1 MDTGTYLRWIP
12 ALTLCCSLFAGTDW
26 PYVGGDAD
34 GTRYSK
40 LQQIDRSNVTSLQVA
55 WTFHTGPNHLATSN
69 SNPSSIQCT
78 PLVIDGVMYLTSA
91 DTQVIALDPANGRE
105 LWRFNPER
113 TKFGY
118 LSNRGVAYWSD
129 ARKNGA
135 RRIVVA
141 TPDGRLFSLNAR
153 TGKPD
158 ADFGTGGVVDLR
170 AGMERDLT
178 DLVYGLS
185 SAPAIYEDLVI
196 LGFSVGEGYVSAPG
210 DIRAFHVRTGKQAWR
225 FHTVPRPGEPGHE
238 TWEGDGW
245 KDRGGVNAWSGVRVD
260 ERRGIVYAG
269 LGSAANDFYGGDRL
283 GDNLYANSVIALEA
297 RTGKRIWH
305 HQLVRHDLWDYDIP
319 ALPNLVTVNQGGQNI
334 DAVAQVTKT
343 GFVFLFDRV
352 TGKPLFDIVER
363 PAAASDIPGER
374 TAPSQIAPVKPPPFV
389 RQGFTEN
396 DITDISPE
404 AHEFVRQKIKKMRYG
419 ALFMPPSLEGTVQMP
434 GLLGGATW
442 SGATFD
448 PTTGLLYINANDIAW
463 QSSVAPQKENPKL
476 YMPHDINVLRDQN
489 GNPGVKPPWGVLAA
503 IDLNRGEIRWKVPL
517 GDWAGFA
524 ERGIRNTGAQN
535 FGGSIV
541 TAGGVL
547 FIGSTTDEKFRAF
560 DKTSGKLL
568 WESQL
573 PAAGFA
579 APCTYS
585 VNGKQYVVIAAG
597 GGGKSRTKMSDT
609 YVAFALQK

>member
-1 MDTGTYLRWIP
+1 MRLAIIGI
-12 ALTLCCSLFAGTDW
+12 ALCVSLAAQKDW

-34 GTRYSK
+34 GTRYSR
-40 LQQIDRSNVTSLQVA
+40 LRQIDRSNVASLQVA
-55 WTFHTGPNHLATSN
+55 WTFHTGPHHLTTTSN
-69 SNPSSIQCT
+69 PPSIQCT
-78 PLVIDGVMYLTSA
+78 PLVIDGRMYLTSA
-91 DTQVIALDPANGRE
+91 DTQVIALDPARGRE

-113 TKFGY
+113 TRVGH

-129 ARKNGA
+129 GRKDGA

-158 ADFGTGGVVDLR
+158 ADFGSGGVVDLR

-305 HQLVRHDLWDYDIP
+305 HQLVRH
-319 ALPNLVTVNQGGQNI
+319 
-334 DAVAQVTKT
+334 
-343 GFVFLFDRV
+343 
-352 TGKPLFDIVER
+352 
-363 PAAASDIPGER
+363 
-374 TAPSQIAPVKPPPFV
+374 
-389 RQGFTEN
+389 
-396 DITDISPE
+396 
-404 AHEFVRQKIKKMRYG
+404 
-419 ALFMPPSLEGTVQMP
+419 
-434 GLLGGATW
+434 
-442 SGATFD
+442 
-448 PTTGLLYINANDIAW
+448 
-463 QSSVAPQKENPKL
+463 
-476 YMPHDINVLRDQN
+476 
-489 GNPGVKPPWGVLAA
+489 
-503 IDLNRGEIRWKVPL
+503 
-517 GDWAGFA
+517 
-524 ERGIRNTGAQN
+524 
-535 FGGSIV
+535 
-541 TAGGVL
+541 
-547 FIGSTTDEKFRAF
+547 
-560 DKTSGKLL
+560 
-568 WESQL
+568 
-573 PAAGFA
+573 
-579 APCTYS
+579 
-585 VNGKQYVVIAAG
+585 
-597 GGGKSRTKMSDT
+597 
-609 YVAFALQK
+609 

>member
-1 MDTGTYLRWIP
+1 MNTVTCLRWIP
-12 ALTLCCSLFAGTDW
+12 ALTLCCSLFARNDW
-26 PYVGGDAD
+26 PYVGGDAE

-40 LQQIDRSNVTSLQVA
+40 LRQIDRSNVTSLQVA
-55 WTFHTGPNHLATSN
+55 WTFRTGPNRLATSN
-69 SNPSSIQCT
+69 SNPPSIQCT
-78 PLVIDGVMYLTSA
+78 PLVVDGVMYLTSA
-91 DTQVIALDPANGRE
+91 DTQVIAVDPANGHE

-129 ARKNGA
+129 GRRNGA
-135 RRIVVA
+135 RRVVVA

-158 ADFGTGGVVDLR
+158 ADFGSGGVVDLR

-185 SAPAIYEDLVI
+185 AAPAIYDDLVI

-238 TWEGDGW
+238 TWEGEGW
-245 KDRGGVNAWSGVRVD
+245 RDRGGVNAWSGVRVD
-260 ERRGIVYAG
+260 ERRGIVFAG

-319 ALPNLVTVNQGGQNI
+319 ALPNLVTVNHGGKNI
-334 DAVAQVTKT
+334 DALAQVTKT
-343 GFVFLFDRV
+343 GFVFLFDRA
-352 TGKPLFDIVER
+352 TGKPLFNIVER

-374 TAPSQIAPVKPPPFV
+374 TARSQIAPVKPPPFV

-404 AHEFVRQKIKKMRYG
+404 AHEFVRQKVKTMRYG
-419 ALFMPPSLEGTVQMP
+419 ALFIPPSVEGTIQMP

-448 PTTGLLYINANDIAW
+448 PTTGLLYVNANDMAW

-476 YMPHDINVLRDQN
+476 FMPHNINVLRDQN

-541 TAGGVL
+541 TAGGL
-547 FIGSTTDEKFRAF
+547 IFIGSTTDEMFRVF
-560 DKTSGKLL
+560 DKSNGKLL
-568 WESQL
+568 WESKL

-585 VNGKQYVVIAAG
+585 VKGKQYVVIAAG
-597 GGGKSRTKMSDT
+597 GGGKSRTKLSDT
-609 YVAFALQK
+609 YVAFALPK